1 MRQASKA
8 KHHVLATQ
16 VEAVARQEK
25 CASAEVPNT
34 LDLTA
39 MAELAIQGITRMLN
53 QGRDFQI
60 ATNAGF
66 DRRPPVIDFSNRAPV
81 CEAKHLEALPLLR
94 ITNGSTFSIEAG
106 RNFMQSLLR
115 LTAED
120 GAIYTPLS
128 LAQDPHFRPPFEE
141 PYGLVEA
148 EGRIILTLCIWYQ
161 RDKNPL
167 WRTLVEK
174 KIKRLTELAVEEEDF
189 IL

>member
-1 MRQASKA
+1 MEYPDTS
-8 KHHVLATQ
+8 LP
-16 VEAVARQEK
+16 EIAVPGYEGERYG
-25 CASAEVPNT
+25 AEIPDT
-34 LDLTA
+34 LDLA
-39 MAELAIQGITRMLN
+39 ERAELAIHAITRMLDPDWDYLMADN
-53 QGRDFQI
+53 GS
-60 ATNAGF
+60 F
-66 DRRPPVIDFSNRAPV
+66 DRRPPVITFSSRVPA

-94 ITNGSTFSIEAG
+94 IMSGSTFNIDAD

-120 GAIYTPLS
+120 GAIYTPPS
-128 LAQDPHFRPPFEE
+128 LADDPHFRPPFEE